1 MNSQIQQEINQRIEG
16 FVSEITELAR
26 KAAYETLSS
35 ALAHGM
41 SDPMGARH
49 AGVSTPSVLRYR
61 KGGKRSAN
69 EIAATADSLL
79 QYIREQ
85 PGQRMEIIA
94 RAMDVSTKELTLPIK
109 KLLQAKKIRV
119 EGQKRATTYFPASGD
134 TAAGGKAPR
143 TKQRRPGKKAR

>member
-35 ALAHGM
+35 ALGHGM
-41 SDPMGARH
+41 SDQIGSRH
-49 AGVSTPSVLRYR
+49 AGLSTSSVLRYR

-79 QYIREQ
+79 QYIRDQ

-94 RAMDVSTKELTLPIK
+94 KAMDVSTKELTLPIK

-119 EGQKRATTYFPASGD
+119 EGQKRATTYYIASGD
-134 TAAGGKAPR
+134 AAAGSKATR

>member
-41 SDPMGARH
+41 SDQIGSRH
-49 AGVSTPSVLRYR
+49 AGSSTSSVLRYR

-94 RAMDVSTKELTLPIK
+94 KAMDVSTKELTLPIK

-119 EGQKRATTYFPASGD
+119 EGQKRATTYYIASGD
-134 TAAGGKAPR
+134 AAAGKAPR

>member
-41 SDPMGARH
+41 HDQIGSRH
-49 AGVSTPSVLRYR
+49 VGLSAPPALRYR
-61 KGGKRSAN
+61 RGGKRSGN
-69 EIAATADSLL
+69 EIAAAAEALL

-85 PGQRMEIIA
+85 PGQRMELIA
-94 RAMDVSTKELTLPIK
+94 KAMGTSTKDLTLPIK

-119 EGQKRATTYFPASGD
+119 EGQKRATTYHPVSGD
-134 TAAGGKAPR
+134 AGAGGKASR
-143 TKQRRPGKKAR
+143 TKQHRPGKKAR